1 MLEEQINKHFLL
13 PIDFISNTYETPENL
28 YDDLEL
34 IETKD
39 NSNNSLYEKLFTPTT
54 PFGHLT
60 LAKTTKKV
68 HNKHSVF
75 KKYSKITEKK

>member
-39 NSNNSLYEKLFTPTT
+39 NSNNSLYET
-54 PFGHLT
+54 
-60 LAKTTKKV
+60 V
-68 HNKHSVF
+68 
-75 KKYSKITEKK
+75 